1 MDFNKIKKIKE
12 LKNNFNLF
20 DYYKAQ
26 LGIFNNYESTL
37 KLSEIQKE
45 ELSKELCIKEIFN
58 VEKRMIVFFS
68 FKIKLN
74 QETLIIENIFN
85 EEICYLNLSENIEL
99 KKNNNN
105 TIEIKTGDFTKIL
118 NNIKSP
124 KNNISVNGN
133 NKKTIEDGVKFELIP
148 HEDYLC
154 DMLYHLLNAIIYC
167 FVFKKQH
174 YTI

>member
-12 LKNNFNLF
+12 LKSNFNIF

-26 LGIFNNYESTL
+26 IGIFNNYESTL

-58 VEKRMIVFFS
+58 VKKRMIVFFS

-85 EEICYLNLSENIEL
+85 EEICYLHLSENIEL

-105 TIEIKTGDFTKIL
+105 TIEIKTGDFTKTL

-124 KNNISVNGN
+124 QNYISVNGN
-133 NKKTIEDGVKFELIP
+133 NKKTIEDGVKFEL
-148 HEDYLC
+148 LFT
-154 DMLYHLLNAIIYC
+154 LL
-167 FVFKKQH
+167 
-174 YTI
+174 